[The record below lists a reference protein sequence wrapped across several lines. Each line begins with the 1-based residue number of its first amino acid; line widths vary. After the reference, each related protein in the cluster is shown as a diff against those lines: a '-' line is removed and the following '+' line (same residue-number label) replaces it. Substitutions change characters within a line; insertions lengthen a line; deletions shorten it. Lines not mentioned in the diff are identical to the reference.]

1 MDENDMLAVNGAEK
15 SLPKTAKKKA
25 TRKAAKKA
33 TKTAKTA
40 KKPSKKASTGKKAA
54 KAAKRGESYSLNFRM
69 SPSLVEAMDKAAQ
82 QLNTTRV
89 EILRLGVNML
99 VKAKGLRAPE
109 GLSLVRG
116 RPSFIGRG

>member
-25 TRKAAKKA
+25 TRKAA
-33 TKTAKTA
+33 
-40 KKPSKKASTGKKAA
+40 KKAA